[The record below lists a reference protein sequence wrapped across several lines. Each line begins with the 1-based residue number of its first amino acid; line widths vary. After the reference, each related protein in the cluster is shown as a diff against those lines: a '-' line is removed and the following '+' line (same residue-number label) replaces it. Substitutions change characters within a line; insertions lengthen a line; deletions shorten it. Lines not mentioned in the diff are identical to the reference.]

1 MLNISNEKALKRLL
15 IIRFSALGDI
25 AMTVPVVYDLATQ
38 YPDLEITML
47 SREMAR
53 PLFER
58 LPKNVHFLA
67 ADLKGRHKGFFGLN
81 RLKRDIHYEDFDCVA
96 DFHDVLRSQF
106 LRLNCRLSGQK
117 VAKIDKGRKG
127 KKALTRQKNKVFVQQ
142 ATSFE
147 RYAKVL
153 EQLGFPTKPTFTKLD
168 YSAFCGTQKAT
179 WETWI
184 GIAPFAK
191 HPTKVYPMEKME
203 EVIKAL
209 SARENTTI
217 FLFGGGEEEKRQI
230 AELCNKYPNVQAASN
245 PNPSTSGL
253 LRSARDDDSR
263 FASLR
268 GGTEPA
274 TSEAWWKQSRS
285 QLATELALMSQ
296 LDVMLSMDSANM
308 HLASLVGTR
317 VVSIWGGTHPYA
329 GFLGWN
335 QNPSDCIQVDLP
347 CRPCSVY
354 GNKPCLR
361 GDYACLWGITP
372 EEITSRIRQS

>member
-1 MLNISNEKALKRLL
+1 MKKLL

-38 YPDLEITML
+38 YPDLDITML

-53 PLFER
+53 PLFEC
-58 LPKNVHFLA
+58 LPSNVHFIA
-67 ADLKGRHKGFFGLN
+67 ADLRGRHKGLFGLC
-81 RLKRDIHYEDFDCVA
+81 RLWRDAHMSDFDYIA
-96 DFHDVLRSQF
+96 DFHDVLRTWW
-106 LRLNCRLSGQK
+106 LRTEGCLRRKK

-127 KKALTRQKNKVFVQQ
+127 KKTLIRQQNKVFAQQ
-142 ATSFE
+142 DTSFE

-153 EQLGFPTKPTFTKLD
+153 ELLGFPTKSQFLKLD
-168 YSAFCGTQKAT
+168 YSSFCETQKAT
-179 WETWI
+179 NETWI

-191 HPTKVYPMEKME
+191 HEAKVYPLEKME
-203 EVIKAL
+203 QVIKDL
-209 SARENTTI
+209 SEKEHTTI
-217 FLFGGGEEEKRQI
+217 FLFGGGPAETEQI
-230 AELCNKYPNVQAASN
+230 QTLCTKYNNVQPAKSQQ
-245 PNPSTSGL
+245 G
-253 LRSARDDDSR
+253 
-263 FASLR
+263 LR
-268 GGTEPA
+268 G
-274 TSEAWWKQSRS
+274 
-285 QLATELALMSQ
+285 ELALMNQ

-335 QNPSDCIQVDLP
+335 QKMEDCIQLDLS

-361 GDYACLWGITP
+361 GDYACMNSIAPSQILEKLGL
-372 EEITSRIRQS
+372 S

>member
-1 MLNISNEKALKRLL
+1 MKKLL

-25 AMTVPVVYDLATQ
+25 AMTIPVVYDLAVQ
-38 YPDLEITML
+38 YPDLDITML
-47 SREMAR
+47 SREMAK

-58 LPKNVHFLA
+58 MPSNVHFLA
-67 ADLKGRHKGFFGLN
+67 ADLKGRHKGLLGLC
-81 RLKRDIHYEDFDCVA
+81 RLWRDAHLNDFDYIA
-96 DFHDVLRSQF
+96 DFHDVLRTWW
-106 LRLNCRLSGQK
+106 LCAEGCLHCKK

-127 KKALTRQKNKVFVQQ
+127 KKALTRQKDKVLVQQ

-153 EQLGFPTKPTFTKLD
+153 EQLGFPIKPQFTRLD
-168 YSAFCGTQKAT
+168 YSVFCERQKAGN
-179 WETWI
+179 ETWI

-191 HPTKVYPMEKME
+191 HPAKVYPLEKME
-203 EVIKAL
+203 QVIKAL
-209 SARENTTI
+209 SERENTTV

-230 AELCNKYPNVQAASN
+230 AELCAKYPNVEAAQSQQ
-245 PNPSTSGL
+245 GL
-253 LRSARDDDSR
+253 K
-263 FASLR
+263 
-268 GGTEPA
+268 G
-274 TSEAWWKQSRS
+274 
-285 QLATELALMSQ
+285 ELALMGQ

-335 QNPSDCIQVDLP
+335 QKESDCVQLDLP

-354 GNKPCLR
+354 GNKPCHR
-361 GDYACLWGITP
+361 GDYACMKGITP
-372 EEITSRIRQS
+372 EQIIEKLVGHE

>member
-1 MLNISNEKALKRLL
+1 MKKLL

-25 AMTVPVVYDLATQ
+25 AMTVPVVHDLAVQ

-47 SREMAR
+47 SRPMAA
-53 PLFER
+53 PLFEQ

-67 ADLKGRHKGFFGLN
+67 ADLKGRHKGMLGLE
-81 RLKRDIHYEDFDCVA
+81 RLRKDYHLEDFNYIA
-96 DFHDVLRSQF
+96 DFHNVIRTIC
-106 LRLNCRLSGQK
+106 LRLDNQLRGQH
-117 VAKIDKGRKG
+117 VAVIDKGRKG
-127 KKALTRQKNKVFVQQ
+127 KRALTRQKNKVFVQQ

-153 EQLGFPTKPTFTKLD
+153 EQLGFPIKPQFVKLD
-168 YSAFCGTQKAT
+168 YSAFCEKQKALN
-179 WETWI
+179 ETWI

-191 HPTKVYPMEKME
+191 HPSKVYPLEKME

-209 SARENTTI
+209 SQRENTTI

-230 AELCNKYPNVQAASN
+230 TELCAKYPNVQAAQSQQ
-245 PNPSTSGL
+245 GL
-253 LRSARDDDSR
+253 K
-263 FASLR
+263 
-268 GGTEPA
+268 G
-274 TSEAWWKQSRS
+274 
-285 QLATELALMSQ
+285 ELALMGQ
-296 LDVMLSMDSANM
+296 LDAMLSMDSANM

-335 QNPSDCIQVDLP
+335 QKPSDCIQLDLP

-354 GNKPCLR
+354 GNKPCFR
-361 GDYACLWGITP
+361 GDYACLNGITP
-372 EEITSRIRQS
+372 SQIIEKLVGHE

>member
-1 MLNISNEKALKRLL
+1 MKKLL

-25 AMTVPVVYDLATQ
+25 AMTVPVVHDLAVQ

-53 PLFER
+53 PLFEQ
-58 LPKNVHFLA
+58 LPDNVHFIA
-67 ADLKGRHKGFFGLN
+67 ADLKGRHKGLLGLC
-81 RLKRDIHYEDFDCVA
+81 RLWRDAHLSDFDYIA
-96 DFHDVLRSQF
+96 DFHDVLRTWW
-106 LRLNCRLSGQK
+106 LRTEGCLRRK
-117 VAKIDKGRKG
+117 KAAKIDKGRKG
-127 KKALTRQKNKVFVQQ
+127 KRALTRQKNKVFEQQ

-153 EQLGFPTKPTFTKLD
+153 EQLGFPIKPEFVKLD
-168 YSAFCGTQKAT
+168 YSSFCEKQKAT
-179 WETWI
+179 NETWI

-191 HPTKVYPMEKME
+191 HPAKVYPLEKME

-209 SARENTTI
+209 SQRENTSV
-217 FLFGGGEEEKRQI
+217 FLFGGGEEEKQLI
-230 AELCNKYPNVQAASN
+230 TELCAKYPHVQAAQN
-245 PNPSTSGL
+245 QQGL
-253 LRSARDDDSR
+253 K
-263 FASLR
+263 
-268 GGTEPA
+268 
-274 TSEAWWKQSRS
+274 SEI
-285 QLATELALMSQ
+285 ALMGQ

-335 QNPSDCIQVDLP
+335 QNPSNCVQLDLP

-354 GNKPCLR
+354 GNKPCFR
-361 GDYACLWGITP
+361 GDYACLNGITP
-372 EEITSRIRQS
+372 SQIIEKLVGHE

>member
-1 MLNISNEKALKRLL
+1 MKKLL

-25 AMTVPVVYDLATQ
+25 AMTVPIVHDLAVQ

-58 LPKNVHFLA
+58 LPNNVHFYA
-67 ADLKGRHKGFFGLN
+67 ADLKRRHKGLLGLC
-81 RLKRDIHYEDFDCVA
+81 RLWRDAHLNDFDYIA
-96 DFHDVLRSQF
+96 DFHDVLRTWW
-106 LRLNCRLSGQK
+106 LRTEGCLHCKK
-117 VAKIDKGRKG
+117 VAKINKGRKG
-127 KKALTRQKNKVFVQQ
+127 KKALTQQKNKVFVQQ
-142 ATSFE
+142 ETSFE

-153 EQLGFPTKPTFTKLD
+153 DQLGFPIKPQFVKLD

-179 WETWI
+179 NETWI

-191 HPTKVYPMEKME
+191 HPAKVYPLEKME
-203 EVIKAL
+203 DIIKAL
-209 SARENTTI
+209 SQKENTTI

-230 AELCNKYPNVQAASN
+230 AELCAKYPNVKAAQSQH
-245 PNPSTSGL
+245 GL
-253 LRSARDDDSR
+253 A
-263 FASLR
+263 
-268 GGTEPA
+268 G
-274 TSEAWWKQSRS
+274 
-285 QLATELALMSQ
+285 ELALMGQ
-296 LDVMLSMDSANM
+296 LDMMLSMDSANM

-335 QNPSDCIQVDLP
+335 QKPEDCIQLDLP

-361 GDYACLWGITP
+361 GDYACLNGITP
-372 EEITSRIRQS
+372 IQIIERLVGHE

>member
-1 MLNISNEKALKRLL
+1 MKKLL

-25 AMTVPVVYDLATQ
+25 AMTVPIVLDLAVQ
-38 YPDLEITML
+38 YPDLEISML
-47 SREMAR
+47 SRPMAE
-53 PLFER
+53 PLFEQ

-67 ADLKGRHKGFFGLN
+67 ADLKGRHKGMLGLE
-81 RLKRDIHYEDFDCVA
+81 RLRKDYHLENFDYIA
-96 DFHDVLRSQF
+96 DFHNVIRTIC
-106 LRLNCRLSGQK
+106 LRLDNQLRGQH
-117 VAKIDKGRKG
+117 VAVIDKGRKG
-127 KKALTRQKNKVFVQQ
+127 KRALTRQKNKVFVQQ

-153 EQLGFPTKPTFTKLD
+153 EQLSFPIKPQFVKLN
-168 YSAFCGTQKAT
+168 YSAFCEKQKALN
-179 WETWI
+179 ETWI

-191 HPTKVYPMEKME
+191 HPAKVYPLEKME

-209 SARENTTI
+209 SDRENTTL
-217 FLFGGGEEEKRQI
+217 FLFGGGEKEKQLI
-230 AELCNKYPNVQAASN
+230 AGLCAKYPHVQSAQSQQ
-245 PNPSTSGL
+245 GL
-253 LRSARDDDSR
+253 K
-263 FASLR
+263 
-268 GGTEPA
+268 G
-274 TSEAWWKQSRS
+274 
-285 QLATELALMSQ
+285 ELALMGQ

-335 QNPSDCIQVDLP
+335 QNPSDCIQLDLP

-361 GDYACLWGITP
+361 GDYACLEGI
-372 EEITSRIRQS
+372 EAKEIVRKLRL

>member
-1 MLNISNEKALKRLL
+1 MKKLL

-25 AMTVPVVYDLATQ
+25 AMTVPIVYDLAVQ
-38 YPDLEITML
+38 YPELEITML

-58 LPKNVHFLA
+58 LPNNVHFFA
-67 ADLKGRHKGFFGLN
+67 ADLSGRHKGLFGLN
-81 RLKRDIHYEDFDCVA
+81 RLLRDIQFKDFDYIA
-96 DFHDVLRSQF
+96 DFHDVLRTQW
-106 LRLNCRLSGQK
+106 LRFVCRLFGKK

-127 KKALTRQKNKVFVQQ
+127 KKALTRKKNKVFVQQ

-153 EQLGFPTKPTFTKLD
+153 EQLGFSIKSTFTKLD
-168 YSAFCGTQKAT
+168 YSSFCGTQKAT
-179 WETWI
+179 NETWI

-191 HPTKVYPMEKME
+191 HPAKVYPMEKME

-209 SARENTTI
+209 SERENTSV
-217 FLFGGGEEEKRQI
+217 FLFGGGKEEKRKI
-230 AELCNKYPNVQAASN
+230 AELCSKYPNVQATQN
-245 PNPSTSGL
+245 QQGL
-253 LRSARDDDSR
+253 K
-263 FASLR
+263 
-268 GGTEPA
+268 G
-274 TSEAWWKQSRS
+274 
-285 QLATELALMSQ
+285 ELALMGQ

-317 VVSIWGGTHPYA
+317 VVSIWGGTHPFA

-335 QNPSDCIQVDLP
+335 QKPADCIQLDLP

-361 GDYACLWGITP
+361 GDYACLNGIAP
-372 EEITSRIRQS
+372 KQIIEKL

>member
-1 MLNISNEKALKRLL
+1 MNKLL

-25 AMTVPVVYDLATQ
+25 AMTVPVIYNLAVQ

-58 LPKNVHFLA
+58 TPKNVHFIA
-67 ADLKGRHKGFFGLN
+67 ADLKGRHKGLLGLC
-81 RLKRDIHYEDFDCVA
+81 RLWRDAHLNDFDYIA
-96 DFHDVLRSQF
+96 DFHDVLRTWW
-106 LRLNCRLSGQK
+106 LRTEGCLRRKK

-153 EQLGFPTKPTFTKLD
+153 EQLGFPIKQQFVKLD
-168 YSAFCGTQKAT
+168 YSAFCETQKADD
-179 WETWI
+179 ETWV

-203 EVIKAL
+203 LVIKAL
-209 SARENTTI
+209 SERENTRV
-217 FLFGGGEEEKRQI
+217 FLFGGGAEESQQI
-230 AELCNKYPNVQAASN
+230 ESLCSKYNNVLPAKSQQ
-245 PNPSTSGL
+245 G
-253 LRSARDDDSR
+253 
-263 FASLR
+263 LR
-268 GGTEPA
+268 G
-274 TSEAWWKQSRS
+274 
-285 QLATELALMSQ
+285 ELALMGQ
-296 LDVMLSMDSANM
+296 LDMMLSMDSANM

-335 QNPSDCIQVDLP
+335 QKAEDCIQLDLP

-354 GNKPCLR
+354 GNKPCSR
-361 GDYACLWGITP
+361 GDYACMNGITP
-372 EEITSRIRQS
+372 EQIIRAIAG

>member
-1 MLNISNEKALKRLL
+1 MKKLL

-38 YPDLEITML
+38 YPDLDITML

-53 PLFER
+53 PLFECM
-58 LPKNVHFLA
+58 PNNVHFIA
-67 ADLKGRHKGFFGLN
+67 ADLNGRHKGLLGLC
-81 RLKRDIHYEDFDCVA
+81 RLWRDAHLNDFDYIA
-96 DFHDVLRSQF
+96 DFHDVLRTQW
-106 LRLNCRLSGQK
+106 LRTEGCLRRKK

-153 EQLGFPTKPTFTKLD
+153 EQLGFPIKQQFVKLD
-168 YSAFCGTQKAT
+168 YSAFCETQKADN
-179 WETWI
+179 ETWV

-191 HPTKVYPMEKME
+191 HPAKVYPLEKIE
-203 EVIKAL
+203 QVIKTL
-209 SARENTTI
+209 SERENTRV
-217 FLFGGGEEEKRQI
+217 FLFGGGAEESQQI
-230 AELCNKYPNVQAASN
+230 ESLCTKYNNVQPAKSQQ
-245 PNPSTSGL
+245 
-253 LRSARDDDSR
+253 
-263 FASLR
+263 SLR
-268 GGTEPA
+268 G
-274 TSEAWWKQSRS
+274 
-285 QLATELALMSQ
+285 ELALMGQ

-335 QNPSDCIQVDLP
+335 QKAEDCVQLDLP

-354 GNKPCLR
+354 GNKACSR
-361 GDYACLWGITP
+361 GDYACMNGITP
-372 EEITSRIRQS
+372 EQIIRAIAG

>member
-1 MLNISNEKALKRLL
+1 MKKLL

-25 AMTVPVVYDLATQ
+25 AMTVPVVHDLATQ
-38 YPDLEITML
+38 YPDLGITML

-58 LPKNVHFLA
+58 LPDNVHFYA
-67 ADLKGRHKGFFGLN
+67 ADLKGRHKGLIGLC
-81 RLKRDIHYEDFDCVA
+81 RLWRDAHMSDFDYIA
-96 DFHDVLRSQF
+96 DFHDVLRTHW
-106 LRLNCRLSGQK
+106 LRAEGCLRRKK
-117 VAKIDKGRKG
+117 VAKIDKGRKS
-127 KKALTRQKNKVFVQQ
+127 KKALTRQKNKVFNQQ

-153 EQLGFPTKPTFTKLD
+153 EQLGFPTNPQFVKLD
-168 YSAFCGTQKAT
+168 YSSFCEMQKGPS
-179 WETWI
+179 ETWI

-191 HPTKVYPMEKME
+191 HPAKVYSMEKME

-209 SARENTTI
+209 SQRSNTEI

-230 AELCNKYPNVQAASN
+230 AELCSKYPNVKAAQSQH
-245 PNPSTSGL
+245 G
-253 LRSARDDDSR
+253 
-263 FASLR
+263 LR
-268 GGTEPA
+268 G
-274 TSEAWWKQSRS
+274 
-285 QLATELALMSQ
+285 ELALMGQ
-296 LDVMLSMDSANM
+296 LDVMISMDSANM

-335 QNPSDCIQVDLP
+335 QQPNDSIQLDMT

-361 GDYACLWGITP
+361 GDYACMNGIAP
-372 EEITSRIRQS
+372 SQILEKLGLS

>member
-1 MLNISNEKALKRLL
+1 MKKLL
-15 IIRFSALGDI
+15 VIRFSALGDI
-25 AMTVPVVYDLATQ
+25 AMSVPVVHDLAVQ

-58 LPKNVHFLA
+58 MPSNVHFIA
-67 ADLKGRHKGFFGLN
+67 ADLNGQHKGLFGLC
-81 RLKRDIHYEDFDCVA
+81 RLWRDAHLSDFDYIA
-96 DFHDVLRSQF
+96 DFHDVLRTWW
-106 LRLNCRLSGQK
+106 LRTEGCLHRKK

-127 KKALTRQKNKVFVQQ
+127 KRALTRQKNKVFVQQ
-142 ATSFE
+142 ATSIE

-153 EQLGFPTKPTFTKLD
+153 EQLGFPIKQKFVKLE
-168 YSAFCGTQKAT
+168 YSAFCETQKTDNKT
-179 WETWI
+179 WV

-191 HPTKVYPMEKME
+191 HPAKVYPLEKME
-203 EVIKAL
+203 MVIKAL
-209 SARENTTI
+209 SERENTTV
-217 FLFGGGEEEKRQI
+217 FLFGGGKEESEQSEK
-230 AELCNKYPNVQAASN
+230 LCAKYNRVKPAKSQK
-245 PNPSTSGL
+245 G
-253 LRSARDDDSR
+253 
-263 FASLR
+263 LR
-268 GGTEPA
+268 G
-274 TSEAWWKQSRS
+274 
-285 QLATELALMSQ
+285 ELALMGQ

-335 QNPSDCIQVDLP
+335 QKETDCIQLDLP

-361 GDYACLWGITP
+361 GDYVCMTDITP
-372 EEITSRIRQS
+372 TQIIKKLSSYLK